1 VSWQVYLGAFSIS
14 YASFGNGSAK
24 LSTSVWRLPLA
35 FMFLTAKLDDLEAAQ
50 GELEAY
56 ARKYEPDE
64 DVVAKLSKLIQMGAD
79 EQIGQSLAGRFANFP
94 ANEFH
99 RMGASSHA
107 AFAVRCAIS

>member
-1 VSWQVYLGAFSIS
+1 MSWQVYLGAFSIS

-35 FMFLTAKLDDLEAAQ
+35 FMFLTAKLGD
-50 GELEAY
+50 
-56 ARKYEPDE
+56 
-64 DVVAKLSKLIQMGAD
+64 LIQMGAD

-99 RMGASSHA
+99 RMGPPHTLHLRSAAQSLDFVFPICSHSS
-107 AFAVRCAIS
+107 VR